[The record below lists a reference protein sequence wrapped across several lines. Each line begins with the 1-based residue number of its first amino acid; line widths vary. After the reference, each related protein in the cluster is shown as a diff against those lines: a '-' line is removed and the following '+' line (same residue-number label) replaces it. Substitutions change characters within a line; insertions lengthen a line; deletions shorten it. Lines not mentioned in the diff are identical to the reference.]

1 MHSSLPNN
9 SAIARQVAAHT
20 ITYGERNGSSY
31 RILWSTLLSGG
42 HVQRGDVVFYDH
54 NANAQ
59 TDSLDALQITLV
71 TGRDGQT
78 SPFDESFLD
87 FGIDGKVTESGDA
100 YTSSKINDKLPH
112 SSNPNTRYADILRY
126 ISTHILPEYK

>member
-1 MHSSLPNN
+1 MSHRRALLNIFWLYFRSQFSPVQVQVHSSLPNN

-71 TGRDGQT
+71 TGRDGQ
-78 SPFDESFLD
+78 
-87 FGIDGKVTESGDA
+87 
-100 YTSSKINDKLPH
+100 
-112 SSNPNTRYADILRY
+112 
-126 ISTHILPEYK
+126 